1 MKGSVM
7 TKIKRIA
14 AVTMVRDDQFFLEKW
29 VNYYGKNI
37 GKENLYIIFDGEDQK
52 IPDFCSKVNTIVN
65 KRIDGNVQRADKGR
79 INLINEE
86 TKKLFSEGYE
96 VVIGCDVD
104 EFLVL
109 DPKIE
114 MPFAEYISALRS
126 KCVSGLGLD
135 VGQDMRTEK
144 PIDTSKLWLLQRHA
158 ARLSTRYTKPCVMTS
173 PGKWGRGFHRQLRR
187 MYTIDENLY
196 LFHLGCIDME
206 MIQKKLSN
214 FDLISRG
221 WNRHLRKRVR
231 TIILCSEQKAHLFD
245 IWAPRARKCQNFV
258 HPIYSWNKPSMFG
271 MTLIVEIPK
280 RFSHLL

>member
-1 MKGSVM
+1 MKGGVM
-7 TKIKRIA
+7 AKIKRIA

-29 VNYYGKNI
+29 VKYYGSHI
-37 GKENLYIIFDGEDQK
+37 GDENLYIIFDGEDQK
-52 IPDFCSKVNTIVN
+52 IPDYCSKVNTIIN
-65 KRIDGNVQRADKGR
+65 KRIEGTVQRADKGR
-79 INLINEE
+79 INLINAEANR
-86 TKKLFSEGYE
+86 LFSQGYE

-104 EFLVL
+104 EFLIV

-114 MPFAEYISALRS
+114 IPFAEYITSIKA

-144 PIDTSKLWLLQRHA
+144 SINKDIPWLSQRHA
-158 ARLSTRYTKPCVMTS
+158 AKVSTRYTKPCVMTRQ
-173 PGKWGRGFHRQLRR
+173 GKWGRGFHRQMRR

-196 LFHLGCIDME
+196 LFHLGCIDLE
-206 MIQKKLSN
+206 MIQKKLAN
-214 FDLISRG
+214 TDLITRG
-221 WNRHLRKRVR
+221 WNRHLKKRVR
-231 TIILCSEQKAHLFD
+231 TIALCSEHRTRLFD
-245 IWAPRARKCQNFV
+245 TWVPLARKCQNII